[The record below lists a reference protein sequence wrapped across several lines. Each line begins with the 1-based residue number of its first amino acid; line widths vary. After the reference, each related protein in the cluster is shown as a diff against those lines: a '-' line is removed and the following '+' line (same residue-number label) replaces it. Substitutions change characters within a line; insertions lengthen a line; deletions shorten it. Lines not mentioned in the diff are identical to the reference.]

1 MREID
6 GVLVLQGMEYRE
18 GEIAREVARAPI
30 FVADFDFREHEI
42 TKKII
47 NQKTLNIMIT
57 NLNLMEGQEDLRIVE
72 HLDMQKLPES
82 VQQMLSLASTPEEQD
97 ILLMATLAA
106 ASACVPNLYFTY
118 GPTGKKY
125 YANLQCF
132 ILAAAASGKGIAN
145 QALEMVRVIDEQYP
159 MLIAGDS
166 TLPAW
171 YKALEEQGGCGYMH
185 ESEGSVITDIWKSG
199 AANYNTALRKAAEHE
214 PISRN
219 RVKGASEI
227 KDPRLS
233 MLLTG
238 TFGQYKA
245 LVPSVEN
252 GYFSRLLTVVI
263 KGTNGF
269 DKRYVCSKGGQSA
282 IPKIVGQRLLRVYE
296 QLTQSQEREWS
307 LTKSQKERLG
317 EHLETEYGTLI
328 GLLGDNF
335 HSAVIRV
342 AVQIERIAMIL
353 SALRIQSTEYRTQT
367 ELNSDEMDEE
377 SRIIS
382 GKTDEAKSGDKNIA
396 ERRNILVCRDEDYE
410 TAEMIGNKMLMHMA
424 AAYRM
429 IDGDAQEC
437 VPEIKPIDQRK
448 VVFEQLKTE
457 YNHGD
462 LAEEAKRQGIS
473 KRTVERWNL
482 IWIENGLVEKTNHGQ
497 YRKVA

>member
-1 MREID
+1 
-6 GVLVLQGMEYRE
+6 
-18 GEIAREVARAPI
+18 
-30 FVADFDFREHEI
+30 
-42 TKKII
+42 
-47 NQKTLNIMIT
+47 MIK
-57 NLNLMEGQEDLRIVE
+57 NLNLTEVQEDLRIVE

-82 VQQMLSLASTPEEQD
+82 VQQMIGLAATPEERD
-97 ILLMATLAA
+97 IILMATLTA

-145 QALEMVRVIDEQYP
+145 QALEMVRVLDEQYP

-166 TLPAW
+166 TLAAF
-171 YKALEEQGGCGYMH
+171 YKALEEQNGCGYMH
-185 ESEGSVITDIWKSG
+185 ESEGSVITDIWKNA

-227 KDPRLS
+227 KNPRLS

-263 KGTNGF
+263 PGANGF
-269 DKRYVCSKGGQSA
+269 DKRYVSSKGTQSA
-282 IPKIVGQRLLRVYE
+282 VPKIVGQRLLRTYE
-296 QLTQSQEREWS
+296 ALMEGGEREWS
-307 LTKSQKERLG
+307 LTDAQKERLG

-335 HSAVIRV
+335 HSAVIRM

-353 SALRIQSTEYRTQT
+353 SAMRGNFSEC
-367 ELNSDEMDEE
+367 
-377 SRIIS
+377 
-382 GKTDEAKSGDKNIA
+382 TDD
-396 ERRNILVCRDEDYE
+396 DYE
-410 TAEMIGNKMLMHMA
+410 TAEFIGNKLLLHMA
-424 AAYRM
+424 SAYRM
-429 IDGDAQEC
+429 INGDAQDV

-448 VVFEQLKTE
+448 VLFEQLKTE
-457 YNHGD
+457 YK
-462 LAEEAKRQGIS
+462 LQELISEAKMQGIS
-473 KRTVERWNL
+473 RRSAIRWNDS
-482 IWIENGLVEKTNHGQ
+482 WQENGMVLKTDYGH
-497 YRKVA
+497 YKKVG

>member
-1 MREID
+1 
-6 GVLVLQGMEYRE
+6 
-18 GEIAREVARAPI
+18 
-30 FVADFDFREHEI
+30 
-42 TKKII
+42 
-47 NQKTLNIMIT
+47 MIKD
-57 NLNLMEGQEDLRIVE
+57 LYLMEGQEDLRIVE

-145 QALEMVRVIDEQYP
+145 QALEMLRVIDEQYP

-166 TLPAW
+166 TLAAF
-171 YKALEEQGGCGYMH
+171 YKALEEQNGYGYLH
-185 ESEGSVITDIWKSG
+185 ESEGSVITDIWKTS
-199 AANYNTALRKAAEHE
+199 AANYNTTLRKAAEHE
-214 PISRN
+214 SISRN

-227 KDPRLS
+227 KCPKLS

-263 KGTNGF
+263 RGTNPF
-269 DKRYVCSKGGQSA
+269 NKSYVSSKGGQSA
-282 IPKIVGQRLLRVYE
+282 IPKIVGQRLLRTYE
-296 QLTQSQEREWS
+296 RLMSGGEREWS
-307 LTKSQKERLG
+307 LTDAQKERLG

-335 HSAVIRV
+335 HSAVVRM
-342 AVQIERIAMIL
+342 AVQIERIAMVL
-353 SALRIQSTEYRTQT
+353 SVMRGGENPHTMRGNEHTESRM
-367 ELNSDEMDEE
+367 LSGKMDET
-377 SRIIS
+377 
-382 GKTDEAKSGDKNIA
+382 GGDKD
-396 ERRNILVCRDEDYE
+396 RPSLVDTIFCRDEDYE
-410 TAEMIGNKMLMHMA
+410 AAEMIGNKLLLHMA

-429 IDGDAQEC
+429 IDGDKQEC

-448 VVFEQLKTE
+448 VVFEQLKAE
-457 YNHGD
+457 YK
-462 LAEEAKRQGIS
+462 LQELISEAKSQGVS
-473 KRTVERWNL
+473 RRTAIRWNDS
-482 IWIENGLVEKTNHGQ
+482 WQENGMVLKTDYGHYKKAG
-497 YRKVA
+497 

>member
-1 MREID
+1 
-6 GVLVLQGMEYRE
+6 
-18 GEIAREVARAPI
+18 
-30 FVADFDFREHEI
+30 
-42 TKKII
+42 
-47 NQKTLNIMIT
+47 MIKD
-57 NLNLMEGQEDLRIVE
+57 LNLREGQEDLRIVE
-72 HLDMQKLPES
+72 HLDVQKLPES
-82 VQQMLSLASTPEEQD
+82 VQEMLSLAATPEEQD
-97 ILLMATLAA
+97 IILMATLAA
-106 ASACVPNLYFTY
+106 ASACVPNLYFHY

-145 QALEMVRVIDEQYP
+145 QALEMARVIDEQYP

-166 TLPAW
+166 TLAAF

-185 ESEGSVITDIWKSG
+185 ESEGSVITDIWRNA

-214 PISRN
+214 TISRN

-227 KDPRLS
+227 RDPRLS

-263 KGTNGF
+263 RGTNPF
-269 DKRYVCSKGGQSA
+269 DKRYVSSKGGQSA
-282 IPKIVGQRLLRVYE
+282 VPKIVGQRLLRTYE
-296 QLTQSQEREWS
+296 RLMDGGEQEWRLTEA
-307 LTKSQKERLG
+307 QKERLG

-335 HSAVIRV
+335 HSAVVRM
-342 AVQIERIAMIL
+342 AVQIERIAMVL
-353 SALRIQSTEYRTQT
+353 TALRGGENPHTMRGNEHTEGRIP
-367 ELNSDEMDEE
+367 SGIMEE
-377 SRIIS
+377 ERMRGAANEEGMS
-382 GKTDEAKSGDKNIA
+382 GYYPDAKNEVIYCS
-396 ERRNILVCRDEDYE
+396 DEDYE
-410 TAEMIGNKMLMHMA
+410 AAEIIGNKLLMHMA

-429 IDGDAQEC
+429 IEGDAQDV

-448 VVFEQLKTE
+448 VVFEQLKEE
-457 YNHGD
+457 YNHSD

-473 KRTVERWNL
+473 KRTVERWNQS
-482 IWIENGLVEKTNHGQ
+482 WIENGLVEKTNHGQ

>member
-1 MREID
+1 M
-6 GVLVLQGMEYRE
+6 LNQNL
-18 GEIAREVARAPI
+18 I
-30 FVADFDFREHEI
+30 FML
-42 TKKII
+42 K
-47 NQKTLNIMIT
+47 

-72 HLDMQKLPES
+72 HLDMQKLPEC

-97 ILLMATLAA
+97 IILMATLAA

-145 QALEMVRVIDEQYP
+145 QALEMVRVIDEQHP

-166 TLPAW
+166 TLAAW
-171 YKALEEQGGCGYMH
+171 YKALEEQGGVGYMH
-185 ESEGSVITDIWKSG
+185 ESEGSVITDIWKAA

-219 RVKGASEI
+219 RCNGSSEI
-227 KDPRLS
+227 QSPRLS

-238 TFGQYKA
+238 TFNQYRA

-263 KGTNGF
+263 KGTNPF
-269 DKRYVCSKGGQSA
+269 DKRYVSSKGGQSA
-282 IPKIVGQRLLRVYE
+282 VPKIVGHRLLRTYE
-296 QLTQSQEREWS
+296 TLMNASEREWS
-307 LTKSQKERLG
+307 LTDAQKERLG

-328 GLLGDNF
+328 ALLGDNF
-335 HSAVIRV
+335 HSAVIRM

-353 SALRIQSTEYRTQT
+353 TAMRLEPSAVSHQP
-367 ELNSDEMDEE
+367 SDFLCADQ
-377 SRIIS
+377 
-382 GKTDEAKSGDKNIA
+382 
-396 ERRNILVCRDEDYE
+396 DYE
-410 TAEMIGNKMLMHMA
+410 AAEMIGNKLLLHMA
-424 AAYRM
+424 SAYRM
-429 IDGDAQEC
+429 IDGDVQDM

-448 VVFEQLKTE
+448 VLFEQLKEE
-457 YNHGD
+457 YDHKA
-462 LAEEAKRQGIS
+462 LAEEAKRQGVS

-482 IWIENGLVEKTNHGQ
+482 NWIENGLVEKTTHGK
-497 YRKVA
+497 YRKIA